1 MMFDLSQSELL
12 SIAAFAWAI
21 TNACLALQV
30 ILFVFRTLSKKS
42 EAERKWVEAIA
53 HLERVTERLMKYENS
68 LGGNQK

>member
-21 TNACLALQV
+21 TNACLAVQV

-42 EAERKWVEAIA
+42 EAERKLVEAIA

>member
-1 MMFDLSQSELL
+1 MFDLSQAELL

-21 TNACLALQV
+21 TNACLAVQV

-42 EAERKWVEAIA
+42 EAERKLVEAIA
-53 HLERVTERLMKYENS
+53 HLERVTERLTKYENS

>member
-12 SIAAFAWAI
+12 SIVAFAWAI

-42 EAERKWVEAIA
+42 EAERKLVEAIA

>member
-1 MMFDLSQSELL
+1 MMFDLSQAELL

-21 TNACLALQV
+21 TNACLAVQV

-42 EAERKWVEAIA
+42 EAERKLVEAIA
-53 HLERVTERLMKYENS
+53 HLERVTERLTKYENS